1 MKRART
7 TRMYCLLSSMAI
19 RFEKRVNTYFHD
31 DVSAQEIPWNFA
43 LEMGLE
49 TYTRDFV
56 LHTGKIQSPM

>member
-7 TRMYCLLSSMAI
+7 ARMYCLLSSMAI

-56 LHTGKIQSPM
+56 LHMGKIQSPM